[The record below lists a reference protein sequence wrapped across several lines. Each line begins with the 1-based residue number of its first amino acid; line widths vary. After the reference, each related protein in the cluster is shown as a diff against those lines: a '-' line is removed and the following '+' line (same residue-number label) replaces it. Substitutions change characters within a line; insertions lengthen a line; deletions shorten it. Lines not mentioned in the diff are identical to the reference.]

1 MKKLIVLFVFC
12 GMILPLAAQMVPVQ
26 LDVKP
31 VSRKRGTGGG
41 VYYSNVQTGRALQIT
56 IQNTSPK
63 PVTGVTV
70 RWGVVKTR
78 SRVYSSDSQRN
89 WRERA
94 FGAEEKLD
102 LKPREQKVIETA
114 EVAAARE
121 ESHFDGWMYG
131 EKIIGHG
138 VQVLINDKVV
148 LENFVPPSPAIKKA
162 LEKLYPIEEEEEG
175 SRKKKS
181 KP

>member
-12 GMILPLAAQMVPVQ
+12 GMVLPLAAQMVPLQ

-31 VSRKRGTGGG
+31 ASRKRGTGSGS
-41 VYYSNVQTGRALQIT
+41 YYSNIQASRALQIT

-78 SRVYSSDSQRN
+78 VRAYFSDSQQN

-102 LKPREQKVIETA
+102 LKPREQKIIETA
-114 EVAAARE
+114 EVGASRQE
-121 ESHFDGWMYG
+121 DNTDGSIYG

-138 VQVLINDKVV
+138 VQVLIDDKVV
-148 LENFVPPSPAIKKA
+148 AESYVPASPAIKKA
-162 LEKLYPIEEEEEG
+162 LEKLYPVEEEERG
-175 SRKKKS
+175 SRKKS

>member
-1 MKKLIVLFVFC
+1 MKRLTFLLVLFGAVLPVF
-12 GMILPLAAQMVPVQ
+12 AQMVPLQ

-31 VSRKRGTGGG
+31 ISRKRGTGSGS
-41 VYYSNVQTGRALQIT
+41 YYSNVQTGRALQIT

-102 LKPREQKVIETA
+102 LKPREQKTIETA
-114 EVAAARE
+114 EVGAARE

-148 LENFVPPSPAIKKA
+148 VESYVPPSPAVKKA
-162 LEKLYPIEEEEEG
+162 LEKLYPIEEEEDG
-175 SRKKKS
+175 GRKRKS